1 MAVYVIGSMN
11 IDMFFDVDHFVRP
24 KETLMPVHS
33 EVLPG
38 GKGLNQAC
46 ACARAGAKT
55 RMAGK
60 AGSDGQLLTDTL
72 KAAGVDTSFVDIQS
86 GGLSGRA
93 IIQRDPDAENCIL
106 RVPGTNHDFKKADF
120 ERILRFVDKDDIV
133 LIQNEIS
140 NLKDLAACLQ
150 EKDCFVVFNPAPVT
164 KDIPDDLSFVSC
176 LVANEVEIEQLLK
189 TTGDPQTLCAQWQ
202 NRYPGSSIVL
212 TLSSKGSLY
221 MDGKRTLFMP
231 AYRVE
236 AKDTTGAGD
245 TYTGYYCA
253 MLDQGRSIEDA
264 LQYAS
269 AASALAVTRSG
280 AASSIP
286 DLEDVKHMI
295 GENEKISPV
304 AL

>member
-1 MAVYVIGSMN
+1 
-11 IDMFFDVDHFVRP
+11 
-24 KETLMPVHS
+24 
-33 EVLPG
+33 
-38 GKGLNQAC
+38 
-46 ACARAGAKT
+46 
-55 RMAGK
+55 
-60 AGSDGQLLTDTL
+60 
-72 KAAGVDTSFVDIQS
+72 
-86 GGLSGRA
+86 
-93 IIQRDPDAENCIL
+93 
-106 RVPGTNHDFKKADF
+106 
-120 ERILRFVDKDDIV
+120 
-133 LIQNEIS
+133 
-140 NLKDLAACLQ
+140 
-150 EKDCFVVFNPAPVT
+150 
-164 KDIPDDLSFVSC
+164 
-176 LVANEVEIEQLLK
+176 
-189 TTGDPQTLCAQWQ
+189 
-202 NRYPGSSIVL
+202 
-212 TLSSKGSLY
+212 